1 MHLTDSDY
9 NNLLHVNPPKV
20 DLSDV
25 AGYRIFRSPTNHTM
39 VNIVAV
45 DKKDRLLF
53 VAMSDLTIEQAQ
65 EIIENEFV

>member
-1 MHLTDSDY
+1 MQLTDNDI
-9 NNLLHVNPPKV
+9 NMLDVDPPKV
-20 DLSDV
+20 DPTLVDS
-25 AGYRIFRSPTNHTM
+25 YRIYRSPTNHTK

-45 DKKDRLLF
+45 DKKNRQLF